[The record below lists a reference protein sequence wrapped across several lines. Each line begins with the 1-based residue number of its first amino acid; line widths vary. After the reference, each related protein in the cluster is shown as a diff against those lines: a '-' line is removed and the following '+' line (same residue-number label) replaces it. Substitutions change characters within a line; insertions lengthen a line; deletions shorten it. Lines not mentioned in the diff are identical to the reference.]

1 MNKYKYKTSKK
12 SKQILNFQKRVS
24 SATEFQKKI
33 VAYIAQAFHDS
44 KIIVKNRIVAKI
56 EFPCFARN
64 GWTQVFSL
72 LDNAPNYLGSSW
84 VHYPKVIGEEKP

>member
-1 MNKYKYKTSKK
+1 MFVRLLQESYSILLKYHNTFLNKYKYKTSKK

-24 SATEFQKKI
+24 SATEFQKKKI

-44 KIIVKNRIVAKI
+44 KIIVENGIVTKI

-64 GWTQVFSL
+64 GLNSSVFSF
-72 LDNAPNYLGSSW
+72 G
-84 VHYPKVIGEEKP
+84 

>member
-1 MNKYKYKTSKK
+1 MFVRLLQESYSILLRYYNTFLNKYKYKTSKK

-44 KIIVKNRIVAKI
+44 KIIVKNGIVTKI

-64 GWTQVFSL
+64 G
-72 LDNAPNYLGSSW
+72 
-84 VHYPKVIGEEKP
+84 